1 MRSSL
6 LTRDCRKPFEWRSPA
21 SASSRAAS
29 SPSTLKYTR
38 ALRRSGD
45 VSTPVTV
52 TKPMRGSFRPAA
64 SCAERTSLTASFTLR
79 ILAPAILDHPPARNV
94 NERVHSATEHFVA
107 GDQAALH
114 AHAVRELRD
123 HVALELGGG
132 VVDDRRRVTHKR
144 RRERGSLPQIVVVR
158 LGDCCPE
165 ALLQVRL
172 QRLDLLALA
181 LEARVVGQVNV
192 DLDEADEAYSSSRST
207 WRVSKTSSTS
217 PSFTSW

>member
-6 LTRDCRKPFEWRSPA
+6 PTTDCRKPFEWRRPA

-29 SPSTLKYTR
+29 SPSTLKNTR

-79 ILAPAILDHPPARNV
+79 ILALAILDHPPSGIAHDLTHHLVR
-94 NERVHSATEHFVA
+94 RGH
-107 GDQAALH
+107 AALQPH
-114 AHAVRELRD
+114 ALRKLRFHIPRELRR
-123 HVALELGGG
+123 G
-132 VVDDRRRVTHKR
+132 VVYHRWCTPDERRG
-144 RRERGSLPQIVVVR
+144 ERAALPEIVVGG
-158 LGDCCPE
+158 LGDGGAE

-172 QRLDLLALA
+172 ERLHLLALA
-181 LEARVVGQVNV
+181 LQAVVVRKVEV
-192 DLDEADEAYSSSRST
+192 DLDEAREAYSSSLST
-207 WRVSKTSSTS
+207 WRV
-217 PSFTSW
+217 

>member
-21 SASSRAAS
+21 RASSRAAS

-79 ILAPAILDHPPARNV
+79 ILAPAILDHPSS
-94 NERVHSATEHFVA
+94 RVAPYLPPPLAPGNGST
-107 GDQAALH
+107 LH
-114 AHAVRELRD
+114 PHTLGELRL
-123 HVALELGGG
+123 HIAGELGGG
-132 VVDDRRRVTHKR
+132 VVHY
-144 RRERGSLPQIVVVR
+144 G
-158 LGDCCPE
+158 
-165 ALLQVRL
+165 
-172 QRLDLLALA
+172 
-181 LEARVVGQVNV
+181 
-192 DLDEADEAYSSSRST
+192 RST
-207 WRVSKTSSTS
+207 A
-217 PSFTSW
+217 

>member
-1 MRSSL
+1 MCSWL
-6 LTRDCRKPFEWRSPA
+6 LICACRKPREWRRPA
-21 SASSRAAS
+21 RASSRASS

-38 ALRRSGD
+38 ALRRSGL

-79 ILAPAILDHPPARNV
+79 IRAPAILDHPPEREV
-94 NERVHSATEHFVA
+94 NARVHSATHDLV
-107 GDQAALH
+107 GRDQPALDP
-114 AHAVRELRD
+114 HAVRELRQD
-123 HVALELGGG
+123 VALELGGG
-132 VVDDRRRVTHKR
+132 VVDDRRRVTHECS
-144 RRERGSLPQIVVVR
+144 RERRALPQVVVIG

-181 LEARVVGQVNV
+181 LEARVVGQVDV
-192 DLDEADEAYSSSRST
+192 DLDESDEAQA
-207 WRVSKTSSTS
+207 
-217 PSFTSW
+217 